1 LKADVKFDFQRG
13 YLAWINDDGTEMWSH
28 SASSSSSASAS
39 SSSAAA
45 TAAASDSSTS
55 SPPVPTV
62 GATEATAQSSLQPKE
77 AAMSTN
83 SSPPL
88 PLLSTEPR
96 REVTTEGSLGSEGV
110 TVPKTGLEGDASA
123 GAVTSSITALH
134 SSLSDS
140 THAMAVDEAA
150 LMPDIEMPS
159 TEPGVEL
166 PQSDFGKTMTI

>member
-1 LKADVKFDFQRG
+1 
-13 YLAWINDDGTEMWSH
+13 
-28 SASSSSSASAS
+28 
-39 SSSAAA
+39 
-45 TAAASDSSTS
+45 
-55 SPPVPTV
+55 
-62 GATEATAQSSLQPKE
+62 
-77 AAMSTN
+77 MSTN

-123 GAVTSSITALH
+123 GAVTSSITALDRSLH

-159 TEPGVEL
+159 TESGVEL